1 MKELFVGMIEIVIT
15 VISVALIVIA
25 ILTSDIVHV
34 ERTTTKP
41 MMSIGGVSIEREVT
55 IDYNKEAKNLVDDI
69 IEWCN
74 DTADSF

>member
-1 MKELFVGMIEIVIT
+1 MKELFVGMIEVVMT
-15 VISVALIVIA
+15 VVSVVLILML

-34 ERTTTKP
+34 ERTVKRP
-41 MMSIGGVSIEREVT
+41 VMSIGGVTIERDVT
-55 IDYNKEAKNLVDDI
+55 IDFNKEAKRFLDDF